1 MIEEK
6 LHEIAE
12 EAIPAGKHE
21 LFHVYSREE
30 WVNSV
35 MMLIKLGALK
45 KNDKE
50 TISILAH
57 NWESLLAG
65 RYSRLN

>member
-12 EAIPAGKHE
+12 EVIPAGKHE
-21 LFHVYSREE
+21 LFHVHAREE

-35 MMLIKLGALK
+35 MALIKLGALK

-50 TISILAH
+50 AISILAH
-57 NWESLLAG
+57 HWESLLAG
-65 RYSRLN
+65 RYSQLN